1 MGFARTS
8 SAALK
13 LLINVGYF
21 PVHVNLDLFR
31 YDVQTTYTEK
41 VLSVAEEL
49 LVDCPDS
56 DKVYVVT
63 VEFRMTNIYII

>member
-1 MGFARTS
+1 MGFSRTS

-31 YDVQTTYTEK
+31 YDVQTTYSEE

-49 LVDCPDS
+49 LANCPDS
-56 DKVYVVT
+56 DKVYLLH
-63 VEFRMTNIYII
+63 EF

>member
-1 MGFARTS
+1 MGFTRTS

-31 YDVQTTYTEK
+31 YDVCVRYTDE
-41 VLSVAEEL
+41 VLSAAEEL
-49 LVDCPDS
+49 LVDSPDA
-56 DKVYVVT
+56 DMV
-63 VEFRMTNIYII
+63 